1 MNNKDYWNE
10 RAEQRFLMGEKTA
23 DELLQTM
30 KPVYKNCL
38 ADINK
43 EIEAFYGRYAEN
55 NQLTIAEVNK
65 RLDPKQLQSA
75 KEEIKKYYDAVD
87 RLARNKDGTVDVNL
101 LHQYKDE
108 LRLQSAKAYMSRLEE
123 LKLNLKNITVNLG
136 VEESKAY
143 YQTLSKIYAG
153 TYKKTSYDM
162 DKFFGFSAG
171 FEGLNYKKLNSAI
184 HQQWLGMNFSD
195 RIWNNKGKL
204 LGQINTT
211 FLQGVAQ
218 GQNPRKI
225 AETMSKNM
233 GTAYYNCERLCRT
246 ESAHIMGEATLQG
259 YKDRGTE
266 KYKFEATLDDRTS
279 DICQSLDGQ
288 VFELKEAQEGVNY
301 PPMHPNCRST
311 TIPYFEPDDIDKMF
325 DEAQRVA
332 RNEDGELY
340 YVPESMTYKQWE
352 QSIAEK
358 NPTISVGGLSMPE
371 SDDIEKR
378 FGTDFKNF
386 LDESDKFWNE
396 YEIKELSDEQVKDIF
411 LNTEWTSKG
420 KTIAEMREMIT
431 SYVKG
436 IDDYMNSKDT
446 FFVRHNDLSVLLRQF
461 EDFKNDPRLKT
472 QFETGTSQ
480 GALSTHSRNE
490 WETNLNPVASSFYG
504 YKVTPDNAG
513 KNIKLRPVYGE
524 VASKNELTNSSADR
538 YGDSIFILNK
548 EQIKKRTSFTM
559 GNSSRCQMPFQKS
572 FGRALSEP
580 VEHRDSSRNILRST
594 SCFNFDDGKVVRN
607 YYEYLEFQ
615 CWGGIDFSKGDV
627 SEIIVPHSYFVDKR
641 DNFEEFQKLMK
652 KYGVKI
658 TDAKDS

>member
-38 ADINK
+38 ANINK

-55 NQLTIAEVNK
+55 NKLTIAEVNK
-65 RLDPKQLQSA
+65 RLDPKQLKSA
-75 KEEIKKYYDAVD
+75 KEEIKKYYDFVD
-87 RLARNKDGTVDVNL
+87 KLARNKDGTVDVNL
-101 LHQYKDE
+101 LHKYKDE

-143 YQTLSKIYAG
+143 YRTLSKIYTD

-204 LGQINTT
+204 LDQINTT

-279 DICQSLDGQ
+279 DICQSLNGQ
-288 VFELKEAQEGVNY
+288 VFKLREAQEGVNY

-311 TIPYFEPDDIDKMF
+311 TVPYFEPDDIDKMF
-325 DEAQRVA
+325 DEAQRIA
-332 RNEDGELY
+332 RDENGELY
-340 YVPESMTYKQWE
+340 YVPASMTYEEWE
-352 QSIAEK
+352 QNENRFRNITVENFNASQYRDKYQDKNITNDEKGVNYFLDTYMTEDLGKEMKLKSSEIEIKINAELAK
-358 NPTISVGGLSMPE
+358 GNQTVNKFRISGEGLSSVF
-371 SDDIEKR
+371 SDERQKLHQKIIDEFLSEEKI
-378 FGTDFKNF
+378 KNALPKNGEKPMF
-386 LDESDKFWNE
+386 VMLGGRGGSGKSWFTSKKGLYNPKKFIVIDAD
-396 YEIKELSDEQVKDIF
+396 EIKNYLPEYKGWNAGLVHEETSDLSKKIIEYSKQLGVNVIVDGTLSNPAKAVKQFEEFKKKGYTTSCDYMF
-411 LNTEWTSKG
+411 LPMQESMKRACGRFRTKNGDYSGRFVPLEIMTGMTKNEDSFE
-420 KTIAEMREMIT
+420 A
-431 SYVKG
+431 VKG
-436 IDDYMNSKDT
+436 IVDRYSFRDNLNIKGG
-446 FFVRHNDLSVLLRQF
+446 
-461 EDFKNDPRLKT
+461 KPRLIVEK
-472 QFETGTSQ
+472 
-480 GALSTHSRNE
+480 
-490 WETNLNPVASSFYG
+490 
-504 YKVTPDNAG
+504 G
-513 KNIKLRPVYGE
+513 KY
-524 VASKNELTNSSADR
+524 
-538 YGDSIFILNK
+538 
-548 EQIKKRTSFTM
+548 
-559 GNSSRCQMPFQKS
+559 
-572 FGRALSEP
+572 
-580 VEHRDSSRNILRST
+580 
-594 SCFNFDDGKVVRN
+594 
-607 YYEYLEFQ
+607 
-615 CWGGIDFSKGDV
+615 
-627 SEIIVPHSYFVDKR
+627 
-641 DNFEEFQKLMK
+641 
-652 KYGVKI
+652 
-658 TDAKDS
+658 

>member
-10 RAEQRFLMGEKTA
+10 RAKQRFLMGEKTA

-55 NQLTIAEVNK
+55 NQLTITEVNK

-75 KEEIKKYYDAVD
+75 KEEIKKYYDTVD
-87 RLARNKDGTVDVNL
+87 KLARNKDGTVDVNL
-101 LHQYKDE
+101 LHQYKNE

-143 YQTLSKIYAG
+143 YQTLSKIYAD

-204 LGQINTT
+204 LDQINTT

-218 GQNPRKI
+218 GHNPRKI

-311 TIPYFEPDDIDKMF
+311 TVPYFEPDDIDKMF

-332 RNEDGELY
+332 RDENGELY
-340 YVPESMTYKQWE
+340 YVPASMSYEEWEQTVTNKNNSIVIPKINYTESEIDGVSYWTQGNDGWGYANMRMVANGAPWEETPLVEQQLKINNESKANYIKGKLQEYQKGFESAVNKAPAPKGELTRVTNILKVPKLGEEIKFEKFSSFTFNPTDVLYENFGSQGGVIFKLKSSKNFADISQIGRDSRSFGQQEWEAISKKAMTYKVSKIVSEKILNVEHKVVYLDFVKTDKIIQREYKKPVKKVE
-352 QSIAEK
+352 QKIDK
-358 NPTISVGGLSMPE
+358 NNIQVQMKFIQYAQKVGIDMSNPDLVAKE
-371 SDDIEKR
+371 
-378 FGTDFKNF
+378 F
-386 LDESDKFWNE
+386 DKF
-396 YEIKELSDEQVKDIF
+396 
-411 LNTEWTSKG
+411 
-420 KTIAEMREMIT
+420 
-431 SYVKG
+431 
-436 IDDYMNSKDT
+436 ID
-446 FFVRHNDLSVLLRQF
+446 LL
-461 EDFKNDPRLKT
+461 
-472 QFETGTSQ
+472 
-480 GALSTHSRNE
+480 
-490 WETNLNPVASSFYG
+490 
-504 YKVTPDNAG
+504 
-513 KNIKLRPVYGE
+513 KL
-524 VASKNELTNSSADR
+524 
-538 YGDSIFILNK
+538 
-548 EQIKKRTSFTM
+548 TM
-559 GNSSRCQMPFQKS
+559 
-572 FGRALSEP
+572 
-580 VEHRDSSRNILRST
+580 
-594 SCFNFDDGKVVRN
+594 
-607 YYEYLEFQ
+607 
-615 CWGGIDFSKGDV
+615 
-627 SEIIVPHSYFVDKR
+627 
-641 DNFEEFQKLMK
+641 
-652 KYGVKI
+652 
-658 TDAKDS
+658 